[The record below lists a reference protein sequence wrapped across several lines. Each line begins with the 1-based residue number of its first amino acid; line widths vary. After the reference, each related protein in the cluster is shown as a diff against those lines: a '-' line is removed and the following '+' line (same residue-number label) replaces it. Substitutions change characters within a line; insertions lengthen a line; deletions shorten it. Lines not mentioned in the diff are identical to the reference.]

1 MPYRRGRHFSDW
13 ERWASSIDK
22 CRSTPTRRALDKS
35 VEALLAS
42 APLIKKNK
50 TAGIAETLR
59 DRHRVREFL
68 ENGFCATAAGNL
80 ATDIEMRFPEHSLF
94 CDIRNNQLSFPDIT
108 AADLVL
114 YFQSPEQACE
124 LLSGTQD
131 PIAAF
136 MENRLRANGHLI
148 RVFQFFAAFAQP
160 QTPEQ

>member
-1 MPYRRGRHFSDW
+1 MPR
-13 ERWASSIDK
+13 
-22 CRSTPTRRALDKS
+22 RRALDKS
-35 VEALLAS
+35 DAALLAS

-50 TAGIAETLR
+50 PAGIAETLR
-59 DRHRVREFL
+59 DTNKVREFL
-68 ENGFCATAAGNL
+68 ENAFSAAASGDL

-114 YFQSPEQACE
+114 YFQSPEQACG
-124 LLSGTQD
+124 LLSGAQD

>member
-1 MPYRRGRHFSDW
+1 MPQHAQ
-13 ERWASSIDK
+13 ASS
-22 CRSTPTRRALDKS
+22 TRQIRCGFVS
-35 VEALLAS
+35 FC
-42 APLIKKNK
+42 PPIKKNK
-50 TAGIAETLR
+50 PAGIAETLR
-59 DRHRVREFL
+59 DTNKVREFL
-68 ENGFCATAAGNL
+68 ENAFSAAASGDL

-114 YFQSPEQACE
+114 YFQSPEQACG

-136 MENRLRANGHLI
+136 MERRLRANGHLT

-160 QTPEQ
+160 QTPER